1 MTSEAKPDKVASEPA
16 KTWRHFQG
24 PRPVGALMP
33 SVTRAAFKKR
43 APATA
48 TLLSEW
54 GDIVGPA
61 LAAVTTP
68 RRLSADSLAIGCTGP
83 VAMELQHL
91 APQLIER
98 INAHF
103 GRVLVQ
109 RLRFV
114 QDGMVP
120 SVPTPRLQPTAE
132 IAAAADRAVAAL
144 PPGDL
149 RDALAALGR
158 AMLSEHAV
166 RSPNPPPIPPRSTAP
181 EGSG

>member
-1 MTSEAKPDKVASEPA
+1 
-16 KTWRHFQG
+16 
-24 PRPVGALMP
+24 
-33 SVTRAAFKKR
+33 
-43 APATA
+43 
-48 TLLSEW
+48 
-54 GDIVGPA
+54 
-61 LAAVTTP
+61 
-68 RRLSADSLAIGCTGP
+68 
-83 VAMELQHL
+83 MELQHL

-114 QDGMVP
+114 QDGMAP
-120 SVPTPRLQPTAE
+120 SVPAPRPQPTAE
-132 IAAAADRAVAAL
+132 IASAADRAVAAL

-166 RSPNPPPIPPRSTAP
+166 RSPNPPPIPARSTAP